1 MCGTASDSVLSFC
14 QWLPG
19 RSYRG
24 RDSLHPHSSVLAH
37 PFPSCSHPTW
47 RGVWDISA
55 AAPTHFQDPQGKLA
69 GVGVLSP
76 SLTDCTKTGLS
87 PLTVSPKPF
96 SSRWITTHLCTRP
109 EERAAHRGGEEH
121 KETQARRQSK
131 SFSQIITEYSVEWG
145 QHSTGK
151 I

>member
-1 MCGTASDSVLSFC
+1 MSNPTFPWHSFRLCPLVLSAVAWEKLQRKGFTASPQLN
-14 QWLPG
+14 P
-19 RSYRG
+19 
-24 RDSLHPHSSVLAH
+24 VLAH

-55 AAPTHFQDPQGKLA
+55 AAHTHFQDPHGKLA

-121 KETQARRQSK
+121 RETQARRQSK
-131 SFSQIITEYSVEWG
+131 SLSPR
-145 QHSTGK
+145 
-151 I
+151 